1 MLGAASRLLL
11 GYCTN
16 VHAGI
21 ETESILA
28 NLRQC
33 ALPVRRRLGR
43 STLGVGLWFSQG
55 AAKEL
60 VGTERLDRFA
70 WELDQMGLVAYT
82 INGFPQDDFHQKV
95 VKHRVYR
102 PSWWE
107 PARLEYTGDLVRIM
121 DRLLPSGVSGSISTL
136 PIGWGSDAMDGG
148 VAIPGTEQEDRC
160 AQAASQ
166 LLLLA
171 GELNEL
177 YERTGR
183 RIRIALEPEPGCIF
197 TDHASMRAFYDRWW
211 TSPRVSSA
219 QGDLAREYLTV
230 CHDICH
236 SAVMGE
242 DQEQQYEL
250 SRSAG
255 IRVGKVQVS
264 SAIRVGWSQLDLGSQ
279 ERALLQLSEFAEDR
293 YLHQTLRI
301 DAQGNR
307 HLEED
312 LPEVLKRYLCGGRML
327 DPTRLSDEQWLIH
340 FHVPIYL
347 QRWGYIEST
356 QSQIIA
362 WLKLAQSRP
371 ELLASEVAYEVETY
385 AWGVLPSEL
394 RRESLDE
401 GIAQEIAWL
410 QSQLEL
416 LG

>member
-1 MLGAASRLLL
+1 L
-11 GYCTN
+11 N
-16 VHAGI
+16 
-21 ETESILA
+21 
-28 NLRQC
+28 
-33 ALPVRRRLGR
+33 
-43 STLGVGLWFSQG
+43 
-55 AAKEL
+55 
-60 VGTERLDRFA
+60 RFA
-70 WELDQMGLVAYT
+70 QELDQMGLVAYT

-102 PSWWE
+102 PAWWE
-107 PARLEYTGDLVRIM
+107 PARLEYTRDLVRIL

-136 PIGWGSDAMDGG
+136 PIGWGSDAFDGG
-148 VAIPGTEQEDRC
+148 VAIPGAKQEDRC

-183 RIRIALEPEPGCIF
+183 RIRIALEPEPGCVF

-219 QGDLAREYLTV
+219 QADLAREYLTV

-242 DQEQQYEL
+242 DQQQQYGL

-255 IRVGKVQVS
+255 IQVGKVQVS
-264 SAIRVGWSQLDLGSQ
+264 SAIRVSWSQLDLCSQ

-301 DAQGNR
+301 DAQGIR

-312 LPEVLKRYLCGGRML
+312 LPEVLKRYLCGGKLL
-327 DPTRLSDEQWLIH
+327 DPTGLSDEQWLIH

-401 GIAQEIAWL
+401 GISQEIAWL
-410 QSQLEL
+410 QSQLDV

>member
-1 MLGAASRLLL
+1 MVGSGSGSLL

-16 VHAGI
+16 VHAGTD
-21 ETESILA
+21 TESILA

-33 ALPVRRRLGR
+33 ALPVRLRLER
-43 STLGVGLWFSQG
+43 SQLGVGLWFSQR

-60 VGTERLDRFA
+60 VGTERLDRFGR
-70 WELDQMGLVAYT
+70 ELDQMGLVPYT

-102 PSWWE
+102 PAWWE
-107 PARLEYTGDLVRIM
+107 PTRLEYTRDLVRIM

-136 PIGWGSDAMDGG
+136 PIGWGSDALDGAVG
-148 VAIPGTEQEDRC
+148 SQENGQEDCYAR
-160 AQAASQ
+160 AAWQ

-171 GELNEL
+171 GELDEL

-183 RIRIALEPEPGCIF
+183 KIRIALEPEPGCIF

-211 TSPRVSSA
+211 TSPCVSSEQA
-219 QGDLAREYLTV
+219 SLAREYLTV

-236 SAVMGE
+236 AAVMVE
-242 DQEQQYEL
+242 DQQQQYDL

-264 SAIRVGWSQLDLGSQ
+264 SAIRVSWSQLDLGSQ
-279 ERALLQLSEFAEDR
+279 EQALLQLSEFAEDR
-293 YLHQTLRI
+293 YLHQTMMI
-301 DAQGNR
+301 DSSGNR
-307 HLEED
+307 RLEED
-312 LPEVLKRYLCGGRML
+312 LPEVLKRYLSGGRL
-327 DPTRLSDEQWLIH
+327 IDQTRLTDEQWLIH

-347 QRWGYIEST
+347 QRWGNIEST

-385 AWGVLPSEL
+385 AWGVLPGEL

-410 QSQLEL
+410 QSQLEV